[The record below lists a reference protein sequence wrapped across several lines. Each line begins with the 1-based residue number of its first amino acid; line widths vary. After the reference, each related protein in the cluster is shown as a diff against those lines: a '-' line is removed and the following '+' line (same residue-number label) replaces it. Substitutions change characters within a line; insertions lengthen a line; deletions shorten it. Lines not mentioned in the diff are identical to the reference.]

1 MPSDE
6 RHSWFGFLGS
16 ARHQKYT
23 FPLKQTEPSRSPF
36 ILFCLE
42 HTYTLRKQQSRANS
56 ARTKPG
62 ISFSFFAALCVL
74 LYLLLG
80 DIRPRIERNI
90 HTSHKPAKKKK
101 HGLDRWSLW
110 RSGPPRGK
118 AQRKRKSEDK
128 KKACRQEKQ
137 HHEMPT

>member
-80 DIRPRIERNI
+80 DIRPRIERNTHI
-90 HTSHKPAKKKK
+90 AQTSKEKKTRTRSMVALAIGPAPWQGPAKKKE
-101 HGLDRWSLW
+101 R
-110 RSGPPRGK
+110 R
-118 AQRKRKSEDK
+118 
-128 KKACRQEKQ
+128 
-137 HHEMPT
+137 